1 MNATNNNPATS
12 ATSANLPLSV
22 VANNAKA
29 EAKAQAKEQRKQ
41 ESAQRQKAK
50 KVTAYLCKELAKAH
64 NTFYAMIRTALEV
77 ADYEVND
84 YTNFNKDEQKAVA
97 AMLRLLCGI
106 CTEKGL
112 PTKQQLADAVNKYA
126 SYTHNSEA
134 VKRVRKAKGVYIFAK
149 YDVYSFDLL
158 KEATH
163 NVITSKSRYNVPAL
177 DAYYNAKGEAIAE
190 AEALA
195 LIEAEE
201 QAKAEAKAKAEA
213 EALALQR
220 DAQRWRKQAEEQ
232 AQAKAEANKAK
243 RESQKARRNAS
254 K

>member
-1 MNATNNNPATS
+1 MNATNNQPTS
-12 ATSANLPLSV
+12 ATSANLPLNI

-29 EAKAQAKEQRKQ
+29 SAKAQAKEQRKQ

-50 KVTAYLCKELAKAH
+50 KVASYLCKELTKAH

-77 ADYEVND
+77 ADYEVNN
-84 YTNFNKDEQKAVA
+84 YTNFSKDEQKAVA
-97 AMLRLLCGI
+97 SMLRLICGI

-112 PTKQQLADAVNKYA
+112 PTKQQVADAVNKYA
-126 SYTHNSEA
+126 SYTHEGEA
-134 VKRVRKAKGVYIFAK
+134 VKRVCKAKGVYIFVK
-149 YDVYSFDLL
+149 YEVYSFDLL

-163 NVITSKSRYNVPAL
+163 NVITKKSRYNVPAL
-177 DAYYNAKGEAIAE
+177 NAYYNAKGEAIAE

-195 LIEAEE
+195 IIKAEAE
-201 QAKAEAKAKAEA
+201 AKAQAKAKAEA

-220 DAQRWRKQAEEQ
+220 DAQRWRKQAEAEEK
-232 AQAKAEANKAK
+232 AKAEANKVKRAK
-243 RESQKARRNAS
+243 QKEKRNAS

>member
-1 MNATNNNPATS
+1 MNTKNNQPTTS
-12 ATSANLPLSV
+12 ATSANLPLNV
-22 VANNAKA
+22 VTNNAKA
-29 EAKAQAKEQRKQ
+29 SAKEQAKAQRKQ
-41 ESAQRQKAK
+41 ESEARQKAK
-50 KVTAYLCKELAKAH
+50 KVTAYLCKELARAH

-84 YTNFNKDEQKAVA
+84 YTNFTKEEQKAVA
-97 AMLRLLCGI
+97 SMLRLLCGI

-112 PTKQQLADAVNKYA
+112 PTKQQIADAVNKQA
-126 SYTHNSEA
+126 SYTHEGEA

-163 NVITSKSRYNVPAL
+163 NVITHKSRYNVPAL

-195 LIEAEE
+195 IIEAEE
-201 QAKAEAKAKAEA
+201 QAREQAKAIAEA

-232 AQAKAEANKAK
+232 EQAKAEANKAK